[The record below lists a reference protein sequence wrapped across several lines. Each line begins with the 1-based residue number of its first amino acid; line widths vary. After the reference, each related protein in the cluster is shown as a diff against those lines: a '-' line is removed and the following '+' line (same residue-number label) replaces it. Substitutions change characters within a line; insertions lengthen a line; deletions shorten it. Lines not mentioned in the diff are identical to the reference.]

1 MTTTMTDLQAVAHAV
16 VRRAERQGSV
26 VPSEIRAELAQ
37 MNIAKG
43 QWKEVVA
50 LSRPALRYRQGRYYY
65 KAQISPRM
73 REEQRHQRLIHQ
85 TIHQLLRQ
93 YKKMIAPTE
102 RRRQGRTNFVL
113 PVKVRI
119 DKERELAVLSRDLSE
134 AGIRLIGTQS
144 LLGQKVEVLINQP
157 DGGEPLCFLTR
168 ILWTCAVGDGLF
180 ENGGVFLERIE
191 QASSG

>member
-1 MTTTMTDLQAVAHAV
+1 
-16 VRRAERQGSV
+16 
-26 VPSEIRAELAQ
+26 
-37 MNIAKG
+37 
-43 QWKEVVA
+43 
-50 LSRPALRYRQGRYYY
+50 LRYRQGRYYY
-65 KAQISPRM
+65 KAQVSPRM
-73 REEQRHQRLIHQ
+73 REEQRHQRVIYH

-93 YKKMIAPTE
+93 YKKNKAQTE
-102 RRRQGRTNFVL
+102 RRRLGRAEFVQ

-119 DKERELAVLSRDLSE
+119 DQERELTVLSRDLSE

-180 ENGGVFLERIE
+180 ENGGVFLEKIE
-191 QASSG
+191 TVSP